1 MITEA
6 MVSEGIRN
14 GSIRFVKDP
23 NSEHGTVCQIGDNWF
38 YFGGETAEEMQPEE
52 YLKAVPI
59 EDAASEVFGMLDDF
73 AWARD
78 EFGDEYAYY
87 EAYLREYAE
96 QSPKMKVERAIEILD
111 PEHRELYDSIEPVN
125 EACRMGMEALKKQIP
140 KALDYEADGYD
151 GTSGELVYD
160 TAVCP
165 SCFRRFELDFD
176 EEAKFCPGCGQAL
189 DWSSKPRAKKI
200 AGYVIGMPDT
210 CTLNGNVYVLDDD
223 GNEKMF
229 STEAKALG
237 FLIAHGYTQRD
248 IASDAVFIE
257 EVKE

>member
-38 YFGGETAEEMQPEE
+38 CFGGETAEEMQPEE

-59 EDAASEVFGMLDDF
+59 EDVASEVFGVLDDF

-87 EAYLREYAE
+87 EAYLRECAE

-125 EACRMGMEALKKQIP
+125 EACRMGMEALKKI
-140 KALDYEADGYD
+140 ADGR
-151 GTSGELVYD
+151 LVEVVRCKDCIYRNHV
-160 TAVCP
+160 T
-165 SCFRRFELDFD
+165 
-176 EEAKFCPGCGQAL
+176 KFCHMHSQETADGMYWEQFPDNHFCSDGEM
-189 DWSSKPRAKKI
+189 I
-200 AGYVIGMPDT
+200 AQD
-210 CTLNGNVYVLDDD
+210 C
-223 GNEKMF
+223 
-229 STEAKALG
+229 
-237 FLIAHGYTQRD
+237 
-248 IASDAVFIE
+248 E